1 MNDVILAARIEALK
15 RDLEWVGKGR
25 DWLEKKL
32 NPKPNELTDQL
43 WGALGATIR
52 TEAEA
57 LTDDLEEI
65 CRNVEEGAK
74 DGADEAQQS
83 LRDAWLRYAEAYQQS
98 RRIFGEYLDF
108 IGGLALR
115 YQGMD
120 ERICCIADELIR
132 KCSLEGTGST
142 WNSLTVIAAKES
154 FSRTM
159 ARIIR
164 LRFPEWTIWALPFTA
179 HEYGHV
185 VLDETEKI
193 KKILG
198 VEVEN
203 LAKEDEG
210 YNAANDDQARER
222 IKERIRK
229 HVFVLFADAFATFM
243 MGPAYACAAI
253 FLRFDPSNACV
264 ETAEMPSDNLRV
276 LLMFKIL
283 RRMNREA
290 SDEIT
295 PIYTPVI
302 NILEREWR
310 QMLERAGAME
320 AILEAERQDAEEQEA
335 EKQRVAKWRR
345 YERIWEALNPPNL
358 LREARYPHEGEKE
371 GWQKAEKWAKEL
383 QEVLDKKRKDIQPLS
398 TDKLRD
404 VLNAAWRCRL
414 KVGKP
419 GQIEYIAEAAVNLCH
434 EIIKLQHVSPQGRR
448 SSRSVKAPP
457 LGS

>member
-1 MNDVILAARIEALK
+1 MDDAILATRIEALK

-25 DWLEKKL
+25 YWLEEKL
-32 NPKPNELTDQL
+32 KPKPNELTDQL

-52 TEAEA
+52 TAAEA

-65 CRNVEEGAK
+65 CKNVEQGAK
-74 DGADEAQQS
+74 NGADEAQQS
-83 LRDAWLRYAEAYQQS
+83 LQDGWRRYAEAYQES

-115 YQGMD
+115 CQGLD

-142 WNSLTVIAAKES
+142 WNSLTVIAPKES
-154 FSRTM
+154 FTRTM

-185 VLDETEKI
+185 VLDESERI

-203 LAKEDEG
+203 LAKEDER
-210 YNAANDDQARER
+210 YNAADDDQARER

-229 HVFVLFADAFATFM
+229 HVGVLFADAFATFM

-253 FLRFDPSNACV
+253 FLRFDPSNAGA
-264 ETAEMPSDNLRV
+264 ETAEMPSDNRRALIV
-276 LLMFKIL
+276 FKIL
-283 RRMNREA
+283 RRMNKEA
-290 SDEIT
+290 SDRFN

-302 NILEREWR
+302 DDLERRWR
-310 QMLERAGAME
+310 QMIERAGATE
-320 AILEAERQDAEEQEA
+320 AISEAKRQDTEEQDAE
-335 EKQRVAKWRR
+335 KQGVAKWQR
-345 YERIWEALNPPNL
+345 YEGIWEALNPPNL
-358 LREARYPHEGEKE
+358 LREARYPHKGEKE
-371 GWQKAEKWAKEL
+371 GWKKAEKWAEEL
-383 QEVLDKKRKDIQPLS
+383 KEVLDRKREDVQPSS

-404 VLNAAWRCRL
+404 VLNAAWLRRL
-414 KVGKP
+414 KDGELW
-419 GQIEYIAEAAVNLCH
+419 QIEQIANAALKLCQA
-434 EIIKLQHVSPQGRR
+434 IIKPQHVSQQSRRGSKSGKVPQ
-448 SSRSVKAPP
+448 P
-457 LGS
+457 GS